1 MIRPH
6 PPPQLPPQR
15 PPFHRRPTDV
25 LSYNSQPTFAE
36 LQGLQDLN
44 DRHYT
49 QKVQDARNRQD
60 LPDTQNI
67 YNGHALSEGGS
78 QHQSSLPFSQMPL
91 RYAHPLPRT
100 NSYPPPDS
108 QKEEHRRAAARS
120 EHMLRRKTPNGIL
133 NAAYDGT
140 SVEQTDR
147 PHAMKHILLPVTE
160 HFSASPTGTNQSLAR
175 DLPLRPTLQQLDS
188 SFGLS
193 QQHTNGQNGQ
203 WQNNLHFVPEQA
215 KPSWNLPQ
223 LPQIDSML
231 NQMPTQSQHLQYLQN
246 GHSPYAFMPPIFQPS
261 FGPTASNDTGP
272 YGPYWPNGT
281 FVPYRPAALRD
292 MRYYPHHSS
301 SWLNQPIQHE
311 NSTNNNF
318 QNSTL
323 YPISQHRQ
331 DIGSMGNISFATPH
345 HFLPSARDEMNAQH
359 SISRFLS
366 SQPVYGGSHTP
377 QSDRSF
383 LGEGPQSF
391 MSSTSAL
398 RIPPVHPLDTPS
410 RLDSGIKSG
419 QTTPT
424 PRTYQPSSSSLSEFG
439 AGSSNA
445 QLREKVFSWAHSV
458 YVDLLKYL
466 HSIRRRGHQNR
477 HGTNHHSSGPN
488 IYPRPPRQ
496 PSCDFSSSSNS
507 TSSRSSVEHRQFS
520 QSISQPHS
528 RISSHRDA
536 GLEQDSLSRGPTP
549 SPWPSQERP
558 YHLPRDCPPSW
569 QSQAYASSALA
580 QPLNGH
586 QQSRTLRRTLGTLH
600 ASHSTGPRPETNHV
614 ANATSA
620 LDSLGEI
627 CQGADWK
634 WVDGLLLGGC
644 LAYALGDYQK
654 AAEWYT
660 KILSIDARYA
670 PSFPSLRQLAFVTF
684 CSFPLCSCL
693 SVQYCATAVL
703 T

>member
-15 PPFHRRPTDV
+15 PPFHWRPSDI
-25 LSYNSQPTFAE
+25 LSYDSQPTSSE
-36 LQGLQDLN
+36 LQGLQDVNN
-44 DRHYT
+44 DRLYL
-49 QKVQDARNRQD
+49 QKIQDAWNRQD
-60 LPDTQNI
+60 LLDPQNI
-67 YNGHALSEGGS
+67 HNGHASPNGALQQTSGLSLS
-78 QHQSSLPFSQMPL
+78 PMPL

-100 NSYPPPDS
+100 SSYPS
-108 QKEEHRRAAARS
+108 QGTQKEGHRRAAAQS

-160 HFSASPTGTNQSLAR
+160 HFSASPAGTQQNLVR
-175 DLPLRPTLQQLDS
+175 DLSLRPTLQHLDS
-188 SFGLS
+188 GFSLS
-193 QQHTNGQNGQ
+193 QQQTNVQNGQ
-203 WQNNLHFVPEQA
+203 WQNNLQFAPEQA
-215 KPSWNLPQ
+215 NPSWNLPQ

-301 SWLNQPIQHE
+301 TWHNQPTQLD
-311 NSTNNNF
+311 NTSNNF
-318 QNSTL
+318 QNATW

-331 DIGSMGNISFATPH
+331 DIGVMGNMSFATPH
-345 HFLPSARDEMNAQH
+345 QFLPAAQDEVNAQH

-366 SQPVYGGSHTP
+366 PQPIYGGGQTP
-377 QSDRSF
+377 QNDRSF
-383 LGEGPQSF
+383 LGDGPLPF
-391 MSSTSAL
+391 MNSTSGL
-398 RIPPVHPLDTPS
+398 RISSVQPLDTPS
-410 RLDSGIKSG
+410 RLDSGMNSG

-424 PRTYQPSSSSLSEFG
+424 PRTYQSSSSALSEFG

-445 QLREKVFSWAHSV
+445 HLREKVFSWAHSV

-477 HGTNHHSSGPN
+477 HGTSHHSSGPN

-496 PSCDFSSSSNS
+496 PSCDFSSNCNS
-507 TSSRSSVEHRQFS
+507 TSSRSSVEQRQFP
-520 QSISQPHS
+520 QSISQQHS
-528 RISSHRDA
+528 RTSSHREVD
-536 GLEQDSLSRGPTP
+536 LERDSFSRGPAP
-549 SPWPSQERP
+549 SPWPSRERS
-558 YHLPRDCPPSW
+558 YNSSRESQSSW
-569 QSQAYASSALA
+569 QPQAYASAALA
-580 QPLNGH
+580 QALNGTQH
-586 QQSRTLRRTLGTLH
+586 SRTLRRTPGTLH
-600 ASHSTGPRPETNHV
+600 ASQPTVPRVETNHV
-614 ANATSA
+614 VNATSA

-644 LAYALGDYQK
+644 LAYALGDYQT

-660 KILSIDARYA
+660 KILDIDARYVASFSSLRHSGALFLTHA
-670 PSFPSLRQLAFVTF
+670 PSGSGSLLFPQL
-684 CSFPLCSCL
+684 C
-693 SVQYCATAVL
+693 
-703 T
+703 